1 MALAYENISFRLINN
16 GNVLFSTSGDGNR
29 LGIISRVFPNIDV
42 SSLTELNYQSGYFD
56 VKGYV
61 SVPSMSKT
69 TRHSQI
75 FFVNGRVVN
84 SKVIDRGVSEGY
96 RERLFEGRYPVVFL
110 FLNLNSSDLDVN
122 IHPNKKE
129 VRFNHEKDV
138 EDFISEAIKGALHT
152 KDSVARASINSV
164 PNIFSFDSDSFKE
177 ELPKYQPKE
186 TQFDIKNIMSTVTEQ
201 VEEEITP
208 TLEVPPMPEPKM
220 NVALDTDLNVGLAID
235 FHIEKPVL
243 KPFDFDD
250 LIVKGVIFDTY
261 ILATDADSFYMI
273 DQHAAHERIFYE
285 KLVSEYENGEKLR
298 QPMFVP
304 ILINVDISTKIQD
317 SDWLDILSKMGFAIE
332 AFGQN
337 SYRVSEIPT
346 FMEISEAEDFL
357 KDFTDGINDS
367 FSRRNTVVI
376 NKLIM
381 KSCKSAVKAND
392 KLAPEE
398 IAALIKDLKNCTNPF
413 SCPHGRPTFIK
424 LSKYEIE
431 RLFKRA

>member
-1 MALAYENISFRLINN
+1 
-16 GNVLFSTSGDGNR
+16 
-29 LGIISRVFPNIDV
+29 
-42 SSLTELNYQSGYFD
+42 
-56 VKGYV
+56 
-61 SVPSMSKT
+61 
-69 TRHSQI
+69 
-75 FFVNGRVVN
+75 
-84 SKVIDRGVSEGY
+84 
-96 RERLFEGRYPVVFL
+96 
-110 FLNLNSSDLDVN
+110 
-122 IHPNKKE
+122 
-129 VRFNHEKDV
+129 
-138 EDFISEAIKGALHT
+138 
-152 KDSVARASINSV
+152 
-164 PNIFSFDSDSFKE
+164 
-177 ELPKYQPKE
+177 
-186 TQFDIKNIMSTVTEQ
+186 
-201 VEEEITP
+201 
-208 TLEVPPMPEPKM
+208 
-220 NVALDTDLNVGLAID
+220 
-235 FHIEKPVL
+235 VL

-332 AFGQN
+332 SFGQN